1 MNTKDLVSIAKLV
14 IFDIWHVLYC
24 DFKYNYYFFWK
35 SIGLSSNVLKWISTF
50 VTRVCNFSHGP
61 FHYN

>member
-24 DFKYNYYFFWK
+24 DFKYNYYFFG
-35 SIGLSSNVLKWISTF
+35 SLLDYHQM
-50 VTRVCNFSHGP
+50 C
-61 FHYN
+61 